1 MLMLF
6 ARIVIFTMILTAPL
20 SYTGDK
26 CPDFRPDFRSQ
37 PQIQES
43 CLTSVLQVRITQPI
57 DPPDHQPL
65 INSTAHPHSQHTAH
79 PKTSPLFTLHGR
91 SPPRHTTTLLS

>member
-26 CPDFRPDFRSQ
+26 CPDFRPDFRTQ
-37 PQIQES
+37 PQIHES
-43 CLTSVLQVRITQPI
+43 FLTSTQQVRTAKPTS
-57 DPPDHQPL
+57 PPNHQPL
-65 INSTAHPHSQHTAH
+65 ITANVKSYSLNTAH
-79 PKTSPLFTLHGR
+79 PKTAPLFTLHGR
-91 SPPRHTTTLLS
+91 SPPQHNTTLLS